1 MGASLAPPLDAPH
14 RGPGIFGNTCAFRG
28 LLIRGWCPRVKSN
41 LAIRLLTAAVVV
53 PPLLGLL
60 FKGPAW
66 GFFALVLVAAA
77 VAATELFRM
86 THPDDRVSQGVL
98 VLATLGACGA
108 TYVFSR
114 EPLALLTTIVAVTLI
129 GLLLPLWRLGD
140 LQTAALRALAGV
152 AGPFYI
158 GCLLATLALL
168 RRDGDE
174 LGGWLVFMSLTF
186 SWLADTGG
194 YFFGRFLGKAKLYEA
209 VSPKKTRAGFV
220 GALVGASAGAAL
232 ASLWY
237 LPELPLA
244 HALPLGLFAGA
255 LGQLGDLVE
264 SLLKR
269 STGVKDSGGIVP
281 GHGGMLDRIDA
292 LLIVSPIVYLYAT
305 YSGLIR

>member
-1 MGASLAPPLDAPH
+1 M
-14 RGPGIFGNTCAFRG
+14 
-28 LLIRGWCPRVKSN
+28 KSN

-66 GFFALVLVAAA
+66 GFFALVLVASA
-77 VAATELFRM
+77 VAADELFRM
-86 THPDDRVSQGVL
+86 THPDDAVARGIGV
-98 VLATLGACGA
+98 VTTLAACA
-108 TYVFSR
+108 TTYLYSTDAR
-114 EPLALLTTIVAVTLI
+114 ALLTMVACVTLI
-129 GLLLPLWRLGD
+129 GLLTPLWRLGD
-140 LQTAALRALAGV
+140 MQSAALRTLAGV

-158 GCLLATLALL
+158 GSLLAMLALL
-168 RRDGDE
+168 RRDGQDD
-174 LGGWLVFMSLTF
+174 GGKLVFMSLTF

-194 YFFGRFLGKAKLYEA
+194 YFFGRFLGKTKLYEA

-220 GALVGASAGAAL
+220 GALVGASAGAAV

-237 LPELPLA
+237 LPALPLS

-255 LGQLGDLVE
+255 VGQLGDLVE

-269 STGVKDSGGIVP
+269 STGIKDSGGIVP

-292 LLIVSPIVYLYAT
+292 LIVVSPIVYLFASYT
-305 YSGLIR
+305 GLLR

>member
-1 MGASLAPPLDAPH
+1 MP
-14 RGPGIFGNTCAFRG
+14 R
-28 LLIRGWCPRVKSN
+28 RVKSN

-60 FKGPAW
+60 FKGPPW
-66 GFFALVLVAAA
+66 GFFVLVLVATAIAA
-77 VAATELFRM
+77 FELFRM
-86 THPDDRVSQGVL
+86 THPDDAPAQGVL
-98 VLATLGACGA
+98 VLTTLLSSAT

-114 EPLALLTTIVAVTLI
+114 EPLALLSMIAVVTLI

-140 LQTAALRALAGV
+140 LRTAALRTLAGV

-168 RRDGDE
+168 RRDGEDV
-174 LGGWLVFMSLTF
+174 GGWLVFMTLTF

-194 YFFGRFLGKAKLYEA
+194 YFFGRFLGKTKLYEA

-220 GALVGASAGAAL
+220 GALVGAGVGAML
-232 ASLWY
+232 ASAWY
-237 LPELPLA
+237 LPALPLA

-255 LGQLGDLVE
+255 IGQLGDLVE

-269 STGVKDSGGIVP
+269 STGIKDSGGIVP

-292 LLIVSPIVYLYAT
+292 LIVVSPIVYLYAAYT
-305 YSGLIR
+305 GLVR

>member
-1 MGASLAPPLDAPH
+1 M
-14 RGPGIFGNTCAFRG
+14 
-28 LLIRGWCPRVKSN
+28 KSN

-53 PPLLGLL
+53 PPLLWLV
-60 FKGPAW
+60 FRGPAW
-66 GFFALVLVAAA
+66 GFFVLVLVATAIAA
-77 VAATELFRM
+77 FELFRM
-86 THPDDRVSQGVL
+86 THPGDAPSQSVL
-98 VLATLGACGA
+98 VLSTLGASAA
-108 TYVFSR
+108 TYLCWR
-114 EPLALLTTIVAVTLI
+114 EPLALLTMIAAVTLL

-140 LQTAALRALAGV
+140 MRTAALRTTAGV

-158 GCLLATLALL
+158 GCLLVTLPML
-168 RRDGDE
+168 RRDGGGE
-174 LGGWLVFMSLTF
+174 IGGWLVFMSFTF

-194 YFFGRFLGKAKLYEA
+194 YFFGRFLGKTKLYEA

-220 GALVGASAGAAL
+220 GALVGASAGAVL

-255 LGQLGDLVE
+255 AGQLGDLVE

-269 STGVKDSGGIVP
+269 STGIKDSGGIVP

-292 LLIVSPIVYLYAT
+292 LIVVSPIVYLYAAYT
-305 YSGLIR
+305 GLVR

>member
-1 MGASLAPPLDAPH
+1 M
-14 RGPGIFGNTCAFRG
+14 
-28 LLIRGWCPRVKSN
+28 KSN

-66 GFFALVLVAAA
+66 GFFVLVLVASA
-77 VAATELFRM
+77 VAASELFRM
-86 THPDDRVSQGVL
+86 THPDDRLARGLGV
-98 VLATLGACGA
+98 VTTVAACA
-108 TYVFSR
+108 VTYQFSKDPR
-114 EPLALLTTIVAVTLI
+114 ALLALIAAVTLI
-129 GLLLPLWRLGD
+129 GLLTPLWRLGD
-140 LQTAALRALAGV
+140 MQTAALRMLAGV
-152 AGPFYI
+152 AGPFYV
-158 GCLLATLALL
+158 GSLLACLALL
-168 RRDGDE
+168 RRDGGDD
-174 LGGWLVFMSLTF
+174 GGKLVFMSLTF

-194 YFFGRFLGKAKLYEA
+194 YFFGRFLGKTKLYEA

-237 LPELPLA
+237 LPALPLA

-255 LGQLGDLVE
+255 VGQMGDLVE

-269 STGVKDSGGIVP
+269 STGVKDSGDIVP

-292 LLIVSPIVYLYAT
+292 LIVVSPIVYLFASYT
-305 YSGLIR
+305 GLIR